1 MPKAPQLADV
11 LAARILNGPRP
22 EFWPLE
28 EYQMLLGFEPGRW
41 MRTPDGHTRVPT
53 ETIWGR
59 LALHPSGYRI
69 RLPPGHP
76 PAR

>member
-41 MRTPDGHTRVPT
+41 MRTPDGHTR
-53 ETIWGR
+53 
-59 LALHPSGYRI
+59 SC
-69 RLPPGHP
+69 
-76 PAR
+76 